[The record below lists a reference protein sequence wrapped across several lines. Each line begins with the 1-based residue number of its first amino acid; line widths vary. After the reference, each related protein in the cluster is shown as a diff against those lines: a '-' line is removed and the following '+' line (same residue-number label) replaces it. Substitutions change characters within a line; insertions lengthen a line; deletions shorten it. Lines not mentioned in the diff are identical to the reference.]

1 MADAR
6 STLRGTGAD
15 VRGLTGTDAYCML
28 VVRKNNLKAY
38 QEAMNTALVRA
49 LEEIG
54 LLAERFAKE
63 NLSTPKSGHLT
74 KPDPRPNVDT
84 GRLRNSITHAID
96 EAEKSVAV
104 GTNVEYAPYVEL
116 GTSKMKDWPYL
127 RPAAQKHASEY
138 RQVLEKHLR
147 G

>member
-1 MADAR
+1 MKVEVVQDN
-6 STLRGTGAD
+6 RGEY
-15 VRGLTGTDAYCML
+15 R
-28 VVRKNNLKAY
+28 R
-38 QEAMNTALVRA
+38 AMSSALSRA

-84 GRLRNSITHAID
+84 GRLRNSITHAVD